1 MTQKEKRDRLFK
13 SGRPLIRPLQI
24 YDGEKYHKDIG
35 ILWVAYS
42 KEPFYSFPEGLSK
55 TEFVEVI
62 KEMVST
68 REVMMIDDTN
78 SEYRESGPV
87 AMITVQTDGWKIEPH
102 TSIFPWATTRNKLR
116 GVVSFFQMVRYK
128 KIGVCIIYSLQQS
141 KSLFDKCIKYGVL
154 HYVGKIV
161 NGDPRGDEYIY
172 SVRGK
177 RNVG

>member
-1 MTQKEKRDRLFK
+1 MTPKEKRDRLFK

-55 TEFVEVI
+55 TEFVEEIKRVSEI
-62 KEMVST
+62 KELLVA
-68 REVMMIDDTN
+68 EDEN
-78 SEYRESGPV
+78 SEYSNKGPIAIVAVSGN
-87 AMITVQTDGWKIEPH
+87 GWKIEPH
-102 TSIFPWATTRNKLR
+102 AIYFKWSTTRNKLR
-116 GVVSFFQMVRYK
+116 SAVAFFQMVRYK
-128 KIGVCIIYSLQQS
+128 KIGACVVYSMNDS
-141 KSLFDKCIKYGVL
+141 KNLFDKCMEYGVL

-161 NGDPRGDEYIY
+161 NGDPRGDEYVY

-177 RNVG
+177 RNE